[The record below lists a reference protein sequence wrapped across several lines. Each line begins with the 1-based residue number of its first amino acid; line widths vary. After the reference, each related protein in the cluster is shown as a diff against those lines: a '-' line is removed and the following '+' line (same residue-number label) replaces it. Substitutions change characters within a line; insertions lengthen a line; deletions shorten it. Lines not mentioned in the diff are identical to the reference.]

1 MVMLMLNDIKISN
14 MPNMVLEM
22 RVMLIISGDISFK
35 HSFLT
40 RVCQTLTRVQHKI
53 T

>member
-22 RVMLIISGDISFK
+22 RVMLIISGIFPLNIPFDTCVSN
-35 HSFLT
+35 T
-40 RVCQTLTRVQHKI
+40 DTCTT
-53 T
+53 